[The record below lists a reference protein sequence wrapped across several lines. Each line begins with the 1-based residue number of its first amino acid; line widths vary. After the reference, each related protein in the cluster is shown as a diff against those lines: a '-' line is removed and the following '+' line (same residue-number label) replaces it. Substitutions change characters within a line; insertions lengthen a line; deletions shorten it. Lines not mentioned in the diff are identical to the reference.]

1 MPIKHFRKLIGYAL
15 AEEAAPGSLQLD
27 GREVPV
33 RYRRN
38 PRAQRI
44 VMRMD
49 KTGKGIVLT
58 VPDGTSHARAHEFAR
73 SQSGWIWQR
82 LEAASD
88 QKDSGGLAG
97 ASIIVRGTSHVI
109 IAAEGRGVPVHIRDL
124 PEPSL
129 MVRGEPEHM
138 VRRITD
144 FLKREA
150 KADLERTSRAYADA
164 MNVSFKTITVRDTTS
179 RWGSCSSNGTLS
191 YSWRLILA
199 PPRVLDYVAAHE
211 VAHLREMNHGPGFWE
226 LVYRHCPH
234 TDMARKWLRKNGHT
248 LHRLP
253 I

>member
-1 MPIKHFRKLIGYAL
+1 MPLKHLKKLIGSGA
-15 AEEAAPGSLQLD
+15 AEAPAPATLTLD
-27 GREVPV
+27 GRDVPV

-44 VMRMD
+44 IMRMD
-49 KTGKGIVLT
+49 KTGRGIVLT

-82 LEAASD
+82 LDATGSTDDAKS
-88 QKDSGGLAG
+88 LAG
-97 ASIIVRGTSHVI
+97 TSIVVRGANHVI
-109 IAAEGRGVPVHIRDL
+109 VAAEGRGVPVHIRDF

-138 VRRITD
+138 ARRITD

-164 MNVSFKTITVRDTTS
+164 MGVTFKTVSVRDTTS
-179 RWGSCSSNGTLS
+179 RWGSCSSTGTLS

-211 VAHLREMNHGPGFWE
+211 VAHLREMNHGPDFWE

-234 TDMARKWLRKNGHT
+234 TEMARKWLRKNGHT
-248 LHRLP
+248 LHKMP
-253 I
+253 V